1 GMRPRLAVKLYAWW
15 SSHAPTLDRRA
26 PPPFPVP
33 CSPFPLLL
41 LIRQVL
47 GRDVVHQLALLEHQ
61 HALLHALHQAEVVAG
76 HQHAGAALG
85 QGREQRHDFRGQP
98 RVEVAGRLVGHQQ
111 PRLPDHRAGDADAL
125 LFTGRELGRQ
135 RALALGQAQALEHRA
150 HALADL
156 AALHAAQHQRQRDVV
171 EHAAVGQQAVVLEHH
186 ADLAPVHRHPA
197 ATHLQQVAVGE
208 EHGAAGRALGQVDQ
222 LQQRALAGAGVPGDE
237 KHFARLHFETDLRQR
252 DMPPG
257 VLLADVVEAQDRHA
271 AILALRPRSVLRAGR
286 AGDQRLE
293 AAADPGQQRRRRGRG
308 RFRRLRAGGRLL
320 ALARGARLLRGTR
333 VALLACGLRLAIR
346 LHVRLATLDALAAAA
361 AAALA
366 RGTLAFGSR
375 GRGRRGGRFGP
386 GRRGRRARL
395 AGGTLG
401 RGRLAPARARAAL
414 AALAALAARAATATA
429 AATALL
435 LGRALL
441 ARLAEDLAH
450 ALAVLVGRAL
460 AGCARQGHQ
469 QFRGHR
475 LDRDLLLD
483 VGLDVRQRHRV
494 TLAGE
499 ADRVALGA
507 QPRGAAD
514 AVHVVLGVERQVV
527 VVDVLHAVDV
537 QAAGGD
543 VGGDQD

>member
-1 GMRPRLAVKLYAWW
+1 
-15 SSHAPTLDRRA
+15 
-26 PPPFPVP
+26 
-33 CSPFPLLL
+33 
-41 LIRQVL
+41 
-47 GRDVVHQLALLEHQ
+47 
-61 HALLHALHQAEVVAG
+61 
-76 HQHAGAALG
+76 
-85 QGREQRHDFRGQP
+85 
-98 RVEVAGRLVGHQQ
+98 
-111 PRLPDHRAGDADAL
+111 
-125 LFTGRELGRQ
+125 
-135 RALALGQAQALEHRA
+135 
-150 HALADL
+150 
-156 AALHAAQHQRQRDVV
+156 
-171 EHAAVGQQAVVLEHH
+171 
-186 ADLAPVHRHPA
+186 
-197 ATHLQQVAVGE
+197 
-208 EHGAAGRALGQVDQ
+208 
-222 LQQRALAGAGVPGDE
+222 RALAGAGVPGDE

-257 VLLADVVEAQDRHA
+257 ALLADVVEAQARHA

-414 AALAALAARAATATA
+414 AALAAFAARAATATT

-460 AGCARQGHQ
+460 ARCARQGHQ
-469 QFRGHR
+469 QFRGDR

-494 TLAGE
+494 ALAGE
-499 ADRVALGA
+499 ADRVAFLA

-527 VVDVLHAVDV
+527 VVDVLDAVDV
-537 QAAGGD
+537 QAARGHVGGDEDFQLALLEAVEQALALLLRHVAGEHADPVAGTLQRPRHALDEHLGVDEDHRARAFAARQQAQQQRQLFFVGREIDALAHAVGGD
-543 VGGDQD
+543 VVGFHHQLLRLVHEIGRAHV

>member
-1 GMRPRLAVKLYAWW
+1 
-15 SSHAPTLDRRA
+15 
-26 PPPFPVP
+26 
-33 CSPFPLLL
+33 
-41 LIRQVL
+41 
-47 GRDVVHQLALLEHQ
+47 
-61 HALLHALHQAEVVAG
+61 
-76 HQHAGAALG
+76 
-85 QGREQRHDFRGQP
+85 
-98 RVEVAGRLVGHQQ
+98 
-111 PRLPDHRAGDADAL
+111 
-125 LFTGRELGRQ
+125 
-135 RALALGQAQALEHRA
+135 
-150 HALADL
+150 
-156 AALHAAQHQRQRDVV
+156 
-171 EHAAVGQQAVVLEHH
+171 
-186 ADLAPVHRHPA
+186 
-197 ATHLQQVAVGE
+197 
-208 EHGAAGRALGQVDQ
+208 
-222 LQQRALAGAGVPGDE
+222 
-237 KHFARLHFETDLRQR
+237 HFETDVRQR
-252 DMPPG
+252 DMPSR

-308 RFRRLRAGGRLL
+308 RFRRLRASGRLL
-320 ALARGARLLRGTR
+320 ALPRRTFRTLRRGSGGSRDRLPRPLP
-333 VALLACGLRLAIR
+333 LPLA
-346 LHVRLATLDALAAAA
+346 VRLATLDALAAAA

-386 GRRGRRARL
+386 GRRGRR
-395 AGGTLG
+395 
-401 RGRLAPARARAAL
+401 GRLAPARARAAL
-414 AALAALAARAATATA
+414 AALAAFAARAATATA

-537 QAAGGD
+537 QAARGD
-543 VGGDQD
+543 VGGDQ

>member
-1 GMRPRLAVKLYAWW
+1 
-15 SSHAPTLDRRA
+15 
-26 PPPFPVP
+26 
-33 CSPFPLLL
+33 
-41 LIRQVL
+41 
-47 GRDVVHQLALLEHQ
+47 
-61 HALLHALHQAEVVAG
+61 
-76 HQHAGAALG
+76 
-85 QGREQRHDFRGQP
+85 
-98 RVEVAGRLVGHQQ
+98 
-111 PRLPDHRAGDADAL
+111 
-125 LFTGRELGRQ
+125 
-135 RALALGQAQALEHRA
+135 
-150 HALADL
+150 
-156 AALHAAQHQRQRDVV
+156 
-171 EHAAVGQQAVVLEHH
+171 
-186 ADLAPVHRHPA
+186 
-197 ATHLQQVAVGE
+197 
-208 EHGAAGRALGQVDQ
+208 
-222 LQQRALAGAGVPGDE
+222 
-237 KHFARLHFETDLRQR
+237 HFETDVRQR
-252 DMPPG
+252 DMPSR

-308 RFRRLRAGGRLL
+308 RFRRLRASGRLL
-320 ALARGARLLRGTR
+320 ALPRRTFRTLRRGSGGSRDRLPRPLP
-333 VALLACGLRLAIR
+333 LPLA
-346 LHVRLATLDALAAAA
+346 VRLATLDALAETA